1 MRGRTVTLFAVGL
14 LALDGVMLLVA
25 GAVTG
30 SWGPIA
36 GGLVCLLAAGLVA
49 AFWRSH
55 RRRIADLREARREV
69 QAEVRALQAL
79 VTRKD
84 G

>member
-1 MRGRTVTLFAVGL
+1 MTLFAVGL
-14 LALDGVMLLVA
+14 LVLDGVMLLAA
-25 GAVTG
+25 GIVTG
-30 SWGPIA
+30 SQGPIA
-36 GGLVCLLAAGLVA
+36 GGLVCLLAAAVVA

-55 RRRIADLREARREV
+55 RRRMAELRAAQREV

-79 VTRKD
+79 ITRKD

>member
-1 MRGRTVTLFAVGL
+1 
-14 LALDGVMLLVA
+14 
-25 GAVTG
+25 
-30 SWGPIA
+30 
-36 GGLVCLLAAGLVA
+36 LVCLLAAAAVA

-55 RRRIADLREARREV
+55 RRRIAELRAAQREV

-79 VTRKD
+79 ITRKD